1 MVLEHI
7 IPEKWLEKRAW
18 SAFLLGGFYSFIGII
33 IARFLFAADPALPAV
48 AFTSLFIL
56 PELYTLFKIEE
67 EEQENDSGSD
77 IRAFWKDNGD
87 FFRVMLGIFLGIL
100 LVYSLAAMVLPSF
113 SVNSLFREQLAMRSG
128 GFGAAGMA
136 TTGAAIQS
144 DGLFMR
150 LLLNNAMVLAAVFV
164 VAFLAGDG
172 AIFLLTWNASVWGTI
187 FGVTAR
193 NAAIVTQGDPF
204 TYFMIIV
211 FTVTPHVLLEGSS
224 YILAAMAGG
233 LISRAILKD
242 GFGTKRF
249 NEALQDNATIIGLA
263 ILCLVIGVLVET
275 YVLQNSDSYADIIR
289 LSLRA

>member
-7 IPEKWLEKRAW
+7 VPEKWLEKRAW
-18 SAFLLGGFYSFIGII
+18 SAFLLGGFYSIIGII

-56 PELYTLFKIEE
+56 PELYTLFKMEE
-67 EEQENDSGSD
+67 EEQENDAGSD
-77 IRAFWKDNGD
+77 IRAFWHDNGD

-100 LVYSLAAMVLPSF
+100 LIYSLAAMVLPSF

-136 TTGAAIQS
+136 TGAAIQS

-150 LLLNNAMVLAAVFV
+150 LLLNNGMVLTAVFV

-172 AIFLLTWNASVWGTI
+172 AIFLLAWNASVWGTI

-193 NAAIVTQGDPF
+193 NVAIVTQGDPF

-211 FTVTPHVLLEGSS
+211 FTVTPHVLLEGSA

-242 GFGTKRF
+242 GFGSKRF
-249 NEALQDNATIIGLA
+249 NEVLQDNATIIGLA
-263 ILCLVIGVLVET
+263 ILCLVVGVLVET

-289 LSLRA
+289 LSLQA